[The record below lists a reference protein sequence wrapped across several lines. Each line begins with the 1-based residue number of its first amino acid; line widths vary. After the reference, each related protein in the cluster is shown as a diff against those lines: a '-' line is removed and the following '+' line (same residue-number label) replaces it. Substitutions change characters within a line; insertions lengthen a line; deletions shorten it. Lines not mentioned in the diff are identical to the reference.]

1 MVDIDYFAKSMNG
14 GPKNFVLADK
24 GDIDKFI
31 DIEITQLEEKYIQNI
46 SALSD
51 RQNHIIYWHRQ

>member
-51 RQNHIIYWHRQ
+51 R